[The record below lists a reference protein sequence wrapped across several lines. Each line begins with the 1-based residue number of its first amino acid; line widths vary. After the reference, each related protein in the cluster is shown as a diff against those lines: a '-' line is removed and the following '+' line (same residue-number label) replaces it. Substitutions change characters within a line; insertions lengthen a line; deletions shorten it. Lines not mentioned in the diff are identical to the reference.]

1 MNEEKDLPTGKGEE
15 FDSDPDTNTDDQPEA
30 APPSFPAP
38 EPARRDEPTPSEPA
52 VEAPPA
58 VPAGPRVFPE
68 HYLLLLGS
76 AMVLAATLSVWRRQ
90 GVFGYT
96 LTGAMSIKRTFLMGL
111 AIYGIAV
118 GISNIATGR
127 LRGMFMSFV
136 LGVAALWL
144 GIKEFLAF
152 NDEAIKPGFLGWTE
166 MENWLKAHGGSNF
179 QILSERWFG
188 QWGPGVWM
196 STIGGAIIV
205 FVFLKA
211 IFVGGKKK
219 DAAPPPPQRRRGRR

>member
-1 MNEEKDLPTGKGEE
+1 MNEKDLPTGEGEE
-15 FDSDPDTNTDDQPEA
+15 FESSDPDTSTDDQPEA
-30 APPSFPAP
+30 EGVPVAPPAP
-38 EPARRDEPTPSEPA
+38 SRRDEPSEP
-52 VEAPPA
+52 ETEEPPP
-58 VPAGPRVFPE
+58 VPSGPRVFPE

-76 AMVLAATLSVWRRQ
+76 AMVLASTLSVWYRP
-90 GVFGYT
+90 GVYGSV

-127 LRGMFMSFV
+127 LRGMFMSFIT
-136 LGVAALWL
+136 GVAALWL
-144 GIKEFLAF
+144 GIKGLLAF
-152 NDEAIKPGFLGWTE
+152 NDEAIKPGFMGWSE
-166 MENWLKAHGGSNF
+166 METYLKEHGGSNF
-179 QILSERWFG
+179 QILSERWLG

-196 STIGGAIIV
+196 ATIGGAIIV

-219 DAAPPPPQRRRGRR
+219 EPAPPPPQRRRGRR